1 MLSVIFMTL
10 SCSPTDPDQA
20 VNARSEP
27 SQFRL
32 AFAVT
37 DFSIGPNRLAFGMIE
52 SGIGPIKNKS
62 LMLLVPTQ
70 IVDPTMSH
78 DNVAYPGRH
87 IELRTEMRIHTVI
100 ESISITAP
108 TMWYKTITL
117 AAEYLSQ

>member
-1 MLSVIFMTL
+1 MTL

-20 VNARSEP
+20 DNARSEP

-62 LMLLVPTQ
+62 LIVKTYYLEGASPEDPVETLIPVYRSWPTGQ
-70 IVDPTMSH
+70 AIYTATVQFDRE
-78 DNVAYPGRH
+78 GRWG
-87 IELRTEMRIHTVI
+87 ILAKN
-100 ESISITAP
+100 TA
-108 TMWYKTITL
+108 
-117 AAEYLSQ
+117 